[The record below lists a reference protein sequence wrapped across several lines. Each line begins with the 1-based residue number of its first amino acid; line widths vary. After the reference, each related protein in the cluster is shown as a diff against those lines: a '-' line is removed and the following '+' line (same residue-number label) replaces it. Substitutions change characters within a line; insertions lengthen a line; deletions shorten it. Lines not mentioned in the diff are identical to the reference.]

1 MFSVLHTLIK
11 REIIEGLRF
20 DENKKYF
27 SDYEFVLKVINK
39 TNVFK
44 SVENS
49 LYAKRQRDDI
59 IKSPSLYEE
68 ADADY
73 FKYSI
78 EEYENT
84 KYLIE
89 EINNQETKD
98 TLKEVLN
105 TKFIEF
111 YFNDFSKNYRSK
123 KKWRKDNFEKMCDIA
138 KDLKF
143 KTNKKELLA
152 LQQHDKKTVEKSINR
167 RLAKEKL
174 KEIIT
179 GFDKNLL
186 LSTIYI

>member
-111 YFNDFSKNYRSK
+111 YFNDSLKIIGQRKNG
-123 KKWRKDNFEKMCDIA
+123 EKII
-138 KDLKF
+138 LKRCVI
-143 KTNKKELLA
+143 LL
-152 LQQHDKKTVEKSINR
+152 KI
-167 RLAKEKL
+167 
-174 KEIIT
+174 
-179 GFDKNLL
+179 
-186 LSTIYI
+186 

>member
-44 SVENS
+44 SVEN
-49 LYAKRQRDDI
+49 LYAKRQRDI
-59 IKSPSLYEE
+59 LLNHHLYMK

-78 EEYENT
+78 EEYENA

-179 GFDKNLL
+179 GFENLL